1 LRNPLAH
8 GGPVGTVA
16 RVANGAINGAI
27 IGTAYAGAV
36 GAVVGIAIGAL
47 AGAVFDYRRRREEE
61 GEAREIGEIADRLAS
76 GGGGDGGLPPGGT
89 GLHRSHRD
97 PNGGDYRAIR
107 VRYIS
112 PEAFPAMDHRPAA
125 ATATATATATID
137 RAHSDLRRDVERSLL
152 DLLVRM
158 SYRSEYGL
166 GPGGGM
172 ILQPEESFEE
182 LVRRFGIGTEGRGA
196 TLEVVDSY
204 PVEVV
209 ARGGAGGGGSGGDG
223 GGRPSDGGDG
233 DAAVEEEE
241 PEFGTCGICLE
252 NYRAGETRKRLSCP
266 NHPHSFHADC
276 IDKWLR
282 VVASCPICKNPVE
295 RYKPPATT

>member
-1 LRNPLAH
+1 
-8 GGPVGTVA
+8 
-16 RVANGAINGAI
+16 
-27 IGTAYAGAV
+27 
-36 GAVVGIAIGAL
+36 
-47 AGAVFDYRRRREEE
+47 
-61 GEAREIGEIADRLAS
+61 
-76 GGGGDGGLPPGGT
+76 
-89 GLHRSHRD
+89 
-97 PNGGDYRAIR
+97 
-107 VRYIS
+107 
-112 PEAFPAMDHRPAA
+112 
-125 ATATATATATID
+125 
-137 RAHSDLRRDVERSLL
+137 
-152 DLLVRM
+152 
-158 SYRSEYGL
+158 
-166 GPGGGM
+166 
-172 ILQPEESFEE
+172 
-182 LVRRFGIGTEGRGA
+182 
-196 TLEVVDSY
+196 
-204 PVEVV
+204 VEVV